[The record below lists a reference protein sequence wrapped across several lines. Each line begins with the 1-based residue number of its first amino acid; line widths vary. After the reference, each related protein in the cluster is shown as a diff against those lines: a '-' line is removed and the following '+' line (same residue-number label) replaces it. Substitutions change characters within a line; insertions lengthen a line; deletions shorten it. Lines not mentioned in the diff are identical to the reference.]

1 MQIWLALSG
10 VIGGLCIGLIAVAVR
25 RLPRTPIRPLLY
37 AFLGSGVLWSVG
49 DLIASVAT
57 GAGWKQPASRSSTRA
72 RSRCPRCGGW
82 SPCAGPTT
90 WRPGFR
96 CVPRLW
102 RWAPL
107 GWAAAMWLVMITNP
121 WHGAFL
127 TPVIG
132 GHNVYQPL
140 WYAMAL
146 PNYALILASLAVELE
161 VTRRVA
167 RSEVRRQASFMI
179 AASGVTLVCNALY
192 VSRLVELNAT
202 VVSLSISSAL
212 LLVGMAREGL
222 FGVLPAA
229 FSAIAAGHPDGLVV
243 VGPDRRVRYANGR
256 AYVLLAPFVPRPNVP
271 ILEAFRSAER
281 VAEIDGGGELGS
293 DERWWKRLASREGL
307 TVRMTGSNRW
317 LHLSATP
324 VQGRGRGESGYY
336 LRIGDATARKRA
348 ELAAAQTR
356 RLESVASLARTV
368 SRDFQGVFAIVQGNA
383 ELLAAEE
390 PVDPRAE
397 RRLARIVEAA
407 SYGAEM
413 AQQLQIHTGTFDTA
427 RIALELAEIVEETCG
442 MGEAELPEGVTLV
455 HRRAERLLPVEADP
469 IQIRHCIFNVLVN
482 AIEATAAAGGEVQV
496 STGARRLDPSQAHR
510 PGVRTRRASG
520 RLRLGGDP
528 RRGRRHELRDR
539 GARLRALLQHP
550 GQGPRQRPVG
560 RARHRASARRT
571 GRARE
576 RAGARLHLHALL
588 PARARLGPTRTQ
600 RGLLPEPPPST
611 APWKHGV

>member
-1 MQIWLALSG
+1 MEIWLALSG
-10 VIGGLCIGLIAVAVR
+10 VIGGLCIGLIWVAVL

-37 AFLGSGVLWSVG
+37 AFLGSGVLWIVG
-49 DLIASVAT
+49 DLIASLAT
-57 GAGWKQPASRSSTRA
+57 GPGWKQTGLAILYTGSITLPALWWLVALRWADDVEAGLPLRA
-72 RSRCPRCGGW
+72 P
-82 SPCAGPTT
+82 A
-90 WRPGFR
+90 
-96 CVPRLW
+96 W

-107 GWAAAMWLVMITNP
+107 AWAGAMWLVMITNP

-140 WYAMAL
+140 WYAAAL

-161 VTRRVA
+161 VARRVA
-167 RSEVRRQASFMI
+167 RSEVRRQAGFMI

-192 VSRLVELNAT
+192 VTELVELNGT

-271 ILEAFRSAER
+271 MLEAFRSAER

-307 TVRMTGSNRW
+307 TVRMTGTNRW
-317 LHLSATP
+317 LHLGAMP
-324 VQGRGRGESGYY
+324 VEGRGRGESGYY

-348 ELAAAQTR
+348 ELVAAQTR

-390 PVDPRAE
+390 EIDPRAQ

-427 RIALELAEIVEETCG
+427 RVALELAGIVEETCG
-442 MGEAELPEGVTLV
+442 MGEAELPEGVTIV
-455 HRRAERLLPVEADP
+455 HHRAERLLPVEADP

-496 STGARRLDPSQAHR
+496 TAGARRLDPASVA
-510 PGVRTRRASG
+510 GLVSG
-520 RLRLGGDP
+520 REEPPGDFAWVEIRDEGGGMSSETEERAFEP
-528 RRGRRHELRDR
+528 FFSTRGKDR
-539 GARLRALLQHP
+539 GNGL
-550 GQGPRQRPVG
+550 
-560 RARHRASARRT
+560 SAVL
-571 GRARE
+571 GI
-576 RAGARLHLHALL
+576 
-588 PARARLGPTRTQ
+588 ARAHAAPVALVNEPG
-600 RGLLPEPPPST
+600 RGCTLTLYFPL
-611 APWKHGV
+611 ALV